1 MVCFT
6 SREKCIRAKNQTYNA
21 QFSLS
26 WWQALLPLCT
36 GPLCKYSKILDINFR
51 RNSGCTYAYYLMQQ
65 MLEWNK
71 AEELSQALSLVL
83 AIFHM
88 DLEHLT
94 HSMLLRLMPR
104 LLLSTVHTHMLTDPR
119 GFTLAKLCVLCITGT
134 QTSKIGQKGGFA
146 VVAHFYGFLH
156 LLLNVCAMV
165 TCVLNVCYDN
175 RCPECVMVTCVCWHM
190 SSVCTCCSLPVNQST
205 LTFWFKGI
213 VFPEFQQLYHI
224 STTKLFNLLW
234 LDVGRSRIV
243 GNIVAKAPVTT
254 WKLGVMGSY
263 LSSDIPLSKCD
274 KCLQAWLLEVF
285 SR

>member
-1 MVCFT
+1 M
-6 SREKCIRAKNQTYNA
+6 EKNNGWSVSHPERSVLEPRIKHIM
-21 QFSLS
+21 LS
-26 WWQALLPLCT
+26 SHCHGDRHFCHCVPDLSVNIPRYL
-36 GPLCKYSKILDINFR
+36 IFNFR

-205 LTFWFKGI
+205 LTF
-213 VFPEFQQLYHI
+213 
-224 STTKLFNLLW
+224 
-234 LDVGRSRIV
+234 
-243 GNIVAKAPVTT
+243 
-254 WKLGVMGSY
+254 
-263 LSSDIPLSKCD
+263 
-274 KCLQAWLLEVF
+274 
-285 SR
+285 